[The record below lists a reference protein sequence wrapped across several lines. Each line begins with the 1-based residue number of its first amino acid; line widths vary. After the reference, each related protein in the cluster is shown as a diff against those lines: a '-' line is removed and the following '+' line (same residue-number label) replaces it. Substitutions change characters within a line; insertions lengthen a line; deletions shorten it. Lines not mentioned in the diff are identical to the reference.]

1 MKSIPALLIII
12 LFAYNFLNV
21 FSYEDWLSF
30 GDTGENNINNNVIPM
45 LFLSKCWFFKV
56 NITKTY
62 LPQPSGPRTLSRTTT
77 LAIDPKEKLKSI
89 RYSKS
94 SGFVIFEH
102 PYAIITQSP
111 TIFDNAAYIGV
122 SSNEEGAA
130 ANIPD
135 YVCCTLYGELFM
147 VVCLEMQYGDL
158 RLIKKLVYIAIGN
171 NYEIPENGTNCITNA
186 TTPEKKSACH
196 DPSNFL
202 DLILTLDI
210 EKGDVKWVTRLSS
223 FDSLWFINRFISFKL
238 LYLLMHVLNQMIGIL
253 LAIANTKSGIT
264 WALNVATVEII
275 WFVTSGPGSID
286 GGNVRLCYSTS
297 KPATF
302 GDAMVAI
309 DILEILWQTANPTQ
323 AVVLLN
329 GIVYADSGYERFGKG
344 GNNTKVFALSIV

>member
-1 MKSIPALLIII
+1 
-12 LFAYNFLNV
+12 
-21 FSYEDWLSF
+21 
-30 GDTGENNINNNVIPM
+30 M
-45 LFLSKCWFFKV
+45 LVLQRSLDLASETIV

-77 LAIDPKEKLKSI
+77 LAIDPKENLK
-89 RYSKS
+89 
-94 SGFVIFEH
+94 FEH

-135 YVCCTLYGELFM
+135 Y
-147 VVCLEMQYGDL
+147 
-158 RLIKKLVYIAIGN
+158 
-171 NYEIPENGTNCITNA
+171 IPENGTNCITNA

-210 EKGDVKWVTRLSS
+210 EKGDVKW
-223 FDSLWFINRFISFKL
+223 ISFKL

-253 LAIANTKSGIT
+253 LAIANAKSGIT

-302 GDAMVAI
+302 GDAIVAI

-323 AVVLLN
+323 AGGWDPVSYSNGVV
-329 GIVYADSGYERFGKG
+329 
-344 GNNTKVFALSIV
+344 

>member
-30 GDTGENNINNNVIPM
+30 GDTGENNINNNILRPGFGDNR
-45 LFLSKCWFFKV
+45 L
-56 NITKTY
+56 
-62 LPQPSGPRTLSRTTT
+62 
-77 LAIDPKEKLKSI
+77 LK
-89 RYSKS
+89 
-94 SGFVIFEH
+94 FEH

-286 GGNVRLCYSTS
+286 GGNVREGKRYFISWKKSVCIA
-297 KPATF
+297 KPSPKSQPANQQH
-302 GDAMVAI
+302 
-309 DILEILWQTANPTQ
+309 LEMQW
-323 AVVLLN
+323 
-329 GIVYADSGYERFGKG
+329 
-344 GNNTKVFALSIV
+344 

>member
-30 GDTGENNINNNVIPM
+30 GDTGENNINNNILRPGFGDNR
-45 LFLSKCWFFKV
+45 L
-56 NITKTY
+56 
-62 LPQPSGPRTLSRTTT
+62 
-77 LAIDPKEKLKSI
+77 LK
-89 RYSKS
+89 
-94 SGFVIFEH
+94 FEH

-323 AVVLLN
+323 AGGWASVSYSNGVV
-329 GIVYADSGYERFGKG
+329 
-344 GNNTKVFALSIV
+344 

>member
-77 LAIDPKEKLKSI
+77 LAIDPKENLK
-89 RYSKS
+89 
-94 SGFVIFEH
+94 FEH

-122 SSNEEGAA
+122 SSNEEGAV

-135 YVCCTLYGELFM
+135 YVCFN
-147 VVCLEMQYGDL
+147 
-158 RLIKKLVYIAIGN
+158 IATGN

-210 EKGDVKWVTRLSS
+210 EKGDYPAGPDYGK
-223 FDSLWFINRFISFKL
+223 IIISD
-238 LYLLMHVLNQMIGIL
+238 HIDIIL
-253 LAIANTKSGIT
+253 HANAKSGIT

-302 GDAMVAI
+302 GDAIVAI

>member
-77 LAIDPKEKLKSI
+77 LAIDPKENLKVF
-89 RYSKS
+89 
-94 SGFVIFEH
+94 GTQNLAFEH

-135 YVCCTLYGELFM
+135 YVCFN
-147 VVCLEMQYGDL
+147 
-158 RLIKKLVYIAIGN
+158 IATGN

-210 EKGDVKWVTRLSS
+210 EKGDVKW
-223 FDSLWFINRFISFKL
+223 ISFKL

-253 LAIANTKSGIT
+253 LAIANAKSGIT

-302 GDAMVAI
+302 GDAIVAI